1 MAEGEPSKTET
12 IVLGGGCFWCLD
24 AAYRVLKGVREVTS
38 GYAGGRVQ
46 DPTYEQVTTGET
58 GHAEVVQ
65 VAFDPAV
72 LPLPDLLDFFFALH
86 DPTTKDRQ
94 GSDVGPQYRSIILY
108 GSPAQEGEAQ
118 AAVERAQARWDD
130 PIVTEVRPL
139 ETFYPAEARHQD
151 FFAKNPAHAYCQAV
165 IRPKVGKVREEFGE
179 WVR

>member
-1 MAEGEPSKTET
+1 MQT

-24 AAYRVLKGVREVTS
+24 AAYRILKGVQEVTS
-38 GYAGGRVQ
+38 GYAGGQ
-46 DPTYEQVTTGET
+46 TPKAGQSPTYEQVTTGET

-65 VAFDPAV
+65 VAFDPAA

-108 GSPAQEGEAQ
+108 GSPEQEREAR
-118 AAVERAQARWDD
+118 AAAERAQAHWDD

-151 FFAKNPAHAYCQAV
+151 FFAKNPAHTYCQVV
-165 IRPKVGKVREEFGE
+165 IRPKVGKVREEFREQVG
-179 WVR
+179 